1 MISTFP
7 FGSTGFQS
15 TRILF
20 GAAAVAGMKPAR
32 VERTLETL
40 ERFGVNHIDT
50 AASYGDSEL
59 NLAGWLSSKRN
70 EVFLAT
76 KTGDR
81 DGASARASLERS
93 LERMGVDSVDSI
105 QLHNLTDEDGWQQ
118 AMGKGGAVE
127 ALAQARDEGLCRF
140 VGVTGHGTF
149 APAFHLR
156 SLEEFEFASVL
167 VPYNYSMMAQPEYAA
182 DFVALERVCHE
193 RGVALQT
200 IKSVALRRWRAD
212 DESKRFSWY
221 EPIRDPAALARAVH
235 WVLSREGVFLNS
247 SSDGGL
253 LEPTLEAAASFGA
266 DGAAPT
272 RTAMEDDAS
281 AMGIEP
287 LFERGVSDRIEDTG
301 AF

>member
-1 MISTFP
+1 MISTRP
-7 FGSTGFQS
+7 FGSTGFES

-40 ERFGVNHIDT
+40 ERYGVNHIDT

-59 NLAGWLSSKRN
+59 NLAGWLRSKRD

-81 DGASARASLERS
+81 DGAAARASLERS
-93 LERMGVDSVDSI
+93 LERMGVDHVDCI
-105 QLHNLTDEDGWQQ
+105 QLHNLTDEAGWQE

-156 SLEEFEFASVL
+156 SLEVFEFASVL

-182 DFVALERVCHE
+182 DFEALERVCEE

-200 IKSVALRRWRAD
+200 IKSVARRRWRED
-212 DESKRFSWY
+212 DESRRFSWY
-221 EPIRDPAALARAVH
+221 EPIRDPEALTRAIH
-235 WVLSREGVFLNS
+235 WVLSRANVFLNS

-253 LEPTLEAAASFGA
+253 LEATLEAAASFEGA
-266 DGAAPT
+266 GPVPSD
-272 RTAMEDDAS
+272 AMMQEDARS
-281 AMGIEP
+281 MAIEP
-287 LFERGVSDRIEDTG
+287 LFVRGRSDQI
-301 AF
+301 